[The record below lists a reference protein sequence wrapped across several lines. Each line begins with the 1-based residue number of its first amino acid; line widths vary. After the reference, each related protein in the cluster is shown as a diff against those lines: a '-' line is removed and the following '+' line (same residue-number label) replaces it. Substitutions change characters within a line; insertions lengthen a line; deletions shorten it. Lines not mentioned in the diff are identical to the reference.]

1 MEIHCLKCI
10 SEIFALVVARVI
22 KEHATGISLDNN
34 AEDGLC
40 LEFRHRRRR
49 QSDSGGTV
57 VYGYKLY
64 RLISSNIFPLLFIS
78 VLQFSRST
86 SFVTGRNVSLA
97 FPWVAPTEL

>member
-1 MEIHCLKCI
+1 MLKMYFRNI
-10 SEIFALVVARVI
+10 RFFVARVM

-40 LEFRHRRRR
+40 LEFRHMRRR